1 MKGSIKVSPMPSRHA
16 GLDHAAITDRVKV
29 LLPLPL
35 AGAFDYIAGAGRP
48 LHPGDFVR
56 VPLGRRQLVG
66 VVWDPPED
74 GASEG
79 DAGERG
85 AGATGAKTYALK
97 TVTGLIEAP
106 PLLDLQR
113 RFIRWVAAYTVT
125 PPGAVLRM
133 VMSVPD
139 ALEPPKP
146 LIAFAGEPGWDAPEG
161 FRMTPARK
169 RVLAVLADGPPRP
182 MAEIVRE
189 AGAGS
194 SVVRGLERAG
204 ALRPVHLPPPAPFNA
219 PDWRRAGPRL
229 SADQAGAAAALMAA
243 VEKASGE
250 DVGEAAKD
258 GFSVSL
264 LDGVTGSG
272 KTEVYF
278 EAIAKALEI
287 GRNVLVLLPEIA
299 LSAQW
304 LERFESRFGAPPAL
318 WHSELGAKARRTT
331 WRAVAKGK
339 VEVVVGARSAL
350 FLPFPDLGLIV
361 VDEEH
366 DPSFK
371 QEDGVF
377 YNARDM
383 AVVRASLGA
392 IPIVLVSATPSLE
405 TVTNAKS
412 GRYAHLHLADRAGG
426 AIMPEVS
433 LIDMRAEAPS
443 SGSWLS
449 PTLKEALAAT
459 LAAGEQAM
467 VFLNRRGYAPLTLCR
482 TCGHRLECPDCSAW
496 LVEHRGIGRLTCHHC
511 GHSVTLP
518 RCCPSCDDE
527 AAWAACG
534 PGVERLAEEAGALF
548 PAARQA
554 IMASD
559 TLTGPEAAATLVGKV
574 ERHEIDLLIGT
585 QVMAKGHHF
594 PLLTL
599 VGVVDADLGLA
610 GGDLR
615 ASERTYQ
622 LLAQVAGRAGRAERP
637 GRVVLQTYEPDHPV
651 MRALVSGHRDAFLIA
666 EAEARRASAM
676 PPFARLAAVILSAR
690 DEAEVDRVA
699 RDLSRAA
706 PRGPEI
712 TVLGPA
718 PAPLAVLRGRHRRRF
733 LIKTAKGFNIQGALR
748 AWLNAAPAPKSVRIQ
763 IDIDPYSFM

>member
-1 MKGSIKVSPMPSRHA
+1 MPSRHA
-16 GLDHAAITDRVKV
+16 GSDHAAITDRVKV

-35 AGAFDYIAGAGRP
+35 TGAFDYIAGAGRP
-48 LHPGDFVR
+48 LGAGDFVR

-74 GASEG
+74 GGGSAGEG
-79 DAGERG
+79 DAG
-85 AGATGAKTYALK
+85 AKGAKTYALK

-113 RFIRWVAAYTVT
+113 RFIRWVAAYTLT

-146 LIAFAGEPGWDAPEG
+146 VTAFAREPGWDAPGG

-182 MAEIVRE
+182 MDEIVRE

-194 SVVRGLERAG
+194 SVVRGLQRAG
-204 ALRPVHLPPPAPFNA
+204 ALRPVHLPPPPPFAA
-219 PDWRRAGPRL
+219 PDWRRAGPKL
-229 SADQAGAAAALMAA
+229 SPSQAEAAAGLRAA
-243 VEKASGE
+243 VEKASGDGVDE
-250 DVGEAAKD
+250 GAKD

-278 EAIAKALEI
+278 EAIAKALEMEQ
-287 GRNVLVLLPEIA
+287 NVLVLLPEIA

-304 LERFESRFGAPPAL
+304 LDRFESRFGAPPAQ

-331 WRAVAKGK
+331 WRAVAEGK

-371 QEDGVF
+371 QEEGVL

-405 TVTNAKS
+405 TVTNAKG
-412 GRYAHLHLADRAGG
+412 GRYAHLHLPDRHGG

-433 LIDMRAEAPS
+433 LIDMRAEGPA

-449 PTLKEALAAT
+449 PTLKEALAGT

-467 VFLNRRGYAPLTLCR
+467 LFLNRRGYAPLTLCR

-496 LVEHRGIGRLTCHHC
+496 LVEHRGIGRLACHHC
-511 GHSVTLP
+511 GHSVVLP
-518 RCCPSCDDE
+518 RCCPSCEDE
-527 AAWAACG
+527 GAWAACG
-534 PGVERLAEEAGALF
+534 PGVERLAEEAQALF
-548 PAARQA
+548 PGARQA

-559 TLTGPEAAATLVGKV
+559 TLTGPEAAARLVRKV
-574 ERHEIDLLIGT
+574 EGHEIDLLIGT

-599 VGVVDADLGLA
+599 VGVIDADLGLA

-637 GRVVLQTYEPDHPV
+637 GRVLLQTYEPDHPV
-651 MRALVSGHRDAFLIA
+651 MRALVSGGRDDFLDA

-676 PPFARLAAVILSAR
+676 PPFGRLAAIILSAR

-699 RDLSRAA
+699 RELSRRA
-706 PRGPEI
+706 PGGPEI

-718 PAPLAVLRGRHRRRF
+718 PAPLALLRGRHRRRF
-733 LIKTAKGFNIQGALR
+733 LIKAAKGFNIQGALR
-748 AWLNAAPAPKSVRIQ
+748 AWLDAATPPKSVRIQ
-763 IDIDPYSFM
+763 VDIDPYSFM